1 MGVKARS
8 VHSFSI
14 RMLEMY
20 LILDHF
26 DTYRQHSRCRT
37 RLNGGLS
44 DYSMDPGLTQEELEY
59 ITQVIEMDD
68 AQRFSK
74 KALIPLKKIKCRVS
88 GRPDRECFCSMVRRK
103 IWYKD
108 FINWYESIA

>member
-1 MGVKARS
+1 
-8 VHSFSI
+8 
-14 RMLEMY
+14 MLEVH

-26 DTYRQHSRCRT
+26 GTYRQHRICRT

-44 DYSMDPGLTQEELEY
+44 YYSMDTGLTQTDIEY
-59 ITQVIEMDD
+59 ISQVIEMDD
-68 AQRFSK
+68 AHRFTK
-74 KALIPLKKIKCRVS
+74 KALLPLKKIKERVE
-88 GRPDRECFCSMVRRK
+88 GKPDRECFCSMIRRK

>member
-1 MGVKARS
+1 
-8 VHSFSI
+8 
-14 RMLEMY
+14 MY

-26 DTYRQHSRCRT
+26 DTDKQHSICCT

-44 DYSMDPGLTQEELEY
+44 DNSMDTGLTNTDLEY
-59 ITQVIEMDD
+59 IATVIAMDD
-68 AQRFSK
+68 AHRFSK
-74 KALIPLKKIKCRVS
+74 KSLLPLKKIKERVEGKS
-88 GRPDRECFCSMVRRK
+88 DRECFCSMVRRK

>member
-1 MGVKARS
+1 
-8 VHSFSI
+8 
-14 RMLEMY
+14 MLEVY

-26 DTYRQHSRCRT
+26 DTYRQHRVCRT

-44 DYSMDPGLTQEELEY
+44 DYSMDPGLTKEELEY
-59 ITQVIEMDD
+59 IAQVIEMDD
-68 AQRFSK
+68 AHRFSK
-74 KALIPLKKIKCRVS
+74 KALLPLKKIKCRVS

>member
-1 MGVKARS
+1 
-8 VHSFSI
+8 
-14 RMLEMY
+14 MLEVY

-26 DTYRQHSRCRT
+26 SHHRQHRSCST

-44 DYSMDPGLTQEELEY
+44 DYSMDTGLTQTELKY
-59 ITQVIEMDD
+59 IAQVIEMDD
-68 AQRFSK
+68 AHRFSK
-74 KALIPLKKIKCRVS
+74 KALLPLKKIKERVE
-88 GRPDRECFCSMVRRK
+88 GKPDRECFCSMVRRK

>member
-1 MGVKARS
+1 
-8 VHSFSI
+8 
-14 RMLEMY
+14 MLEVY

-26 DTYRQHSRCRT
+26 DTYRQHNVCCT

-44 DYSMDPGLTQEELEY
+44 DNSMDPGLTQEELEY
-59 ITQVIEMDD
+59 IAQVIEMDD
-68 AQRFSK
+68 VHRFSK
-74 KALIPLKKIKCRVS
+74 KALLPLKRIKEKMT
-88 GRPDRECFCSMVRRK
+88 GKADKECFCSMVRRK